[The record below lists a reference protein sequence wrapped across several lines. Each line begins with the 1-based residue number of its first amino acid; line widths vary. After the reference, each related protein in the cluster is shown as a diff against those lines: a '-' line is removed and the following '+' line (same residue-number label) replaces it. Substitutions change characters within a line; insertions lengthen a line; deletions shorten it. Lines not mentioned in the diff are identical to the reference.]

1 MIEGSLP
8 GPLLAA
14 TRRGAGLTQTELS
27 RRLGISQA
35 AVAQLERP
43 DSNPRLATLD
53 RALRAAG
60 SELFLAVR
68 PRERTVDETLVRR
81 HLELSP
87 RQRLAALESMQGDAG
102 MLARAG
108 RVSRGEP
115 A

>member
-1 MIEGSLP
+1 
-8 GPLLAA
+8 
-14 TRRGAGLTQTELS
+14 
-27 RRLGISQA
+27 
-35 AVAQLERP
+35 
-43 DSNPRLATLD
+43 
-53 RALRAAG
+53 
-60 SELFLAVR
+60 VR